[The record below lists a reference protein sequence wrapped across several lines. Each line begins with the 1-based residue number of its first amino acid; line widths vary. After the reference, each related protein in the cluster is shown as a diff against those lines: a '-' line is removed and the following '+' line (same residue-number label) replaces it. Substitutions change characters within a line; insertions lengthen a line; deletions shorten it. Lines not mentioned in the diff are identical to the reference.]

1 MGEPRKVLV
10 QALDGAIAGN
20 ISMAAATKPTRG
32 WLRAA
37 RKALHMTQRQMA
49 QRLGMKQQ
57 AYASI
62 EVREQSERVSLETLR
77 RAAGALDCDL
87 VYALVPKKAI
97 AATFADL
104 SAKYDP
110 DLGLRKATEHSM
122 ALEGQVPRLPAPK
135 DGPV

>member
-10 QALDGAIAGN
+10 QALDVVIAGN
-20 ISMAAATKPTRG
+20 ISTATATKPTKG

-37 RKALHMTQRQMA
+37 RKALHMTQSQMA
-49 QRLGMKQQ
+49 RRLGMKQQ
-57 AYASI
+57 AYANI
-62 EVREQSERVSLETLR
+62 EVREQTERVSLETLR

-87 VYALVPKKAI
+87 IYALVPKKAI
-97 AATFADL
+97 AANFAEL

-122 ALEGQVPRLPAPK
+122 ALEGQVPRVQAPTSGPA
-135 DGPV
+135 